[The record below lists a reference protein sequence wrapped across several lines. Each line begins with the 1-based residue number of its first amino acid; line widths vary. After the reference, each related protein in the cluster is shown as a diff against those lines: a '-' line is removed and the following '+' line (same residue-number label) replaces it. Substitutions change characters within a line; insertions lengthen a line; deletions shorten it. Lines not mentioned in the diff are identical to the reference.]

1 MSNDQLKWFYLAILS
16 IVWGSSFILIK
27 KSLIGL
33 SPLQLGAIRTL
44 FAAIFLFAI
53 GFKSIKSIKKEEWK
67 WVALSAFAGTFI
79 PAFLFAFAETEID
92 SAITSVLNSITP
104 LMTLILGS
112 MVFSITFNRSQLL
125 GVVVGLIGSAILI
138 LAGANAN
145 PNQNYWYALLVIIAS
160 VCYATNV
167 NIIKRYMQNI
177 SPMAIA
183 NGNFLVL
190 ILPAIFVL
198 SFSGFFRSE
207 TLNNEEVHTSLL
219 YAGILAVVGTGI
231 AKVLFNK
238 LVQMSTPVFATS
250 VTYTIPLVALIW
262 GLIDGESFT
271 FIQIIASLII
281 ILGVYLANRKK

>member
-33 SPLQLGAIRTL
+33 TPLQLGAIRTL
-44 FAAIFLFAI
+44 FAAIFLFVI
-53 GFKSIKSIKKEEWK
+53 GFKSIKTIKKEEWK

-92 SAITSVLNSITP
+92 SAITSVLNSTTP

-112 MVFSITFNRSQLL
+112 IVFSITFNRSQLL
-125 GVVVGLIGSAILI
+125 GVMVGLIGSAILI

-160 VCYATNV
+160 ICYATNV

-190 ILPAIFVL
+190 ILPAIGVL
-198 SFSGFFRSE
+198 SFSGFFRIE
-207 TLNNEEVHTSLL
+207 TLNNEDVHMSLL
-219 YAGILAVVGTGI
+219 YAGILAVIGTGI

-250 VTYTIPLVALIW
+250 VTYTIPMVALIW

>member
-1 MSNDQLKWFYLAILS
+1 MSKDQLKWVYLAILS
-16 IVWGSSFILIK
+16 VVWGSSFILIK

-33 SPLQLGAIRTL
+33 TPLQLGAIRTL
-44 FAAIFLFAI
+44 FAAVFLFVI
-53 GFKSIKSIKKEEWK
+53 GFRSIKTIKKEEWK
-67 WVALSAFAGTFI
+67 WVAISAFAGSFI

-92 SAITSVLNSITP
+92 SAITSILNSTTP

-112 MVFSITFNRSQLL
+112 LVFSITFNRSQLL
-125 GVVVGLIGSAILI
+125 GVVVGLIGSLILI

-145 PNQNYWYALLVIIAS
+145 PNQNYWYTLLVIIAS

-183 NGNFLVL
+183 NGNFIVL
-190 ILPAIFVL
+190 IIPAFIVL
-198 SFSGFFRSE
+198 IFSGFFKP
-207 TLNNEEVHTSLL
+207 EVISSHSVQVSLL

-238 LVQMSTPVFATS
+238 LVQISSPVFATS
-250 VTYTIPLVALIW
+250 VTYTIPIIALIW
-262 GLIDGESFT
+262 GLIDGETFT
-271 FIQIIASLII
+271 IVQILASLII
-281 ILGVYLANRKK
+281 LLGVYLVNRKK